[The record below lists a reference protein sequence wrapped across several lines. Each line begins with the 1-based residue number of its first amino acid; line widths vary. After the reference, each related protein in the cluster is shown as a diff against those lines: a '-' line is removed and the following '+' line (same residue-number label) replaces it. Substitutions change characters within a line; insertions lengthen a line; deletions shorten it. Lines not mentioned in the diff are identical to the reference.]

1 MHHSTDRITHITAF
15 VTQVVEHWLEREIAQ
30 WVHPMKDRSDDPP
43 HGKTS
48 EFSPLMNVLKRGF
61 FDGAYIEKWGM
72 VFWGES
78 NKEEKKFKFFF
89 YYGRNIPFIYYLLTY
104 LLFLPCILTHFII
117 FITDNELTLCRFEPK
132 RTVWFGLCVVTD
144 CLTN

>member
-1 MHHSTDRITHITAF
+1 MTSSLLIKYSIKRT
-15 VTQVVEHWLEREIAQ
+15 ERLPNFPPPNE
-30 WVHPMKDRSDDPP
+30 RS
-43 HGKTS
+43 K
-48 EFSPLMNVLKRGF
+48 EGF

-78 NKEEKKFKFFF
+78 NKEE
-89 YYGRNIPFIYYLLTY
+89 IFICSIMAVTFISSTTYLLTY

>member
-1 MHHSTDRITHITAF
+1 
-15 VTQVVEHWLEREIAQ
+15 
-30 WVHPMKDRSDDPP
+30 
-43 HGKTS
+43 
-48 EFSPLMNVLKRGF
+48 MNVLKRVF

-78 NKEEKKFKFFF
+78 NKEERILFFF
-89 YYGRNIPFIYYLLTY
+89 VFFILAVTFLSSTTYLLTY